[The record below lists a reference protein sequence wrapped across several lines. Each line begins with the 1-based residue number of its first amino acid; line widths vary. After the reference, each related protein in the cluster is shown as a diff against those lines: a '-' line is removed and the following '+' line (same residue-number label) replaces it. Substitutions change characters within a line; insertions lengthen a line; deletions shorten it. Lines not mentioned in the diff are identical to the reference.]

1 MLEMIDKTQR
11 RRDTEPFPLF
21 FEKAETVHPLC
32 NADVLSISICDALK
46 IPYYRKGDYKS
57 PPQIRR
63 ITNPP

>member
-11 RRDTEPFPLF
+11 HRAFPLF

-46 IPYYRKGDYKS
+46 VPYC
-57 PPQIRR
+57 
-63 ITNPP
+63 